1 MRSSHENIYRSLF
14 PRYGSKVVALAGRHS
29 SLIQQDE
36 RRPQGTEIEQVY
48 SSQWRK
54 LSDQV
59 PPRTEVVIVGDS
71 TGTLPIHD
79 RWWLKKGS
87 GLKMGTSFNG
97 SGGKRETEIAIMTEK
112 EADQREREVDEYL
125 TFRSEN
131 ITVLV

>member
-14 PRYGSKVVALAGRHS
+14 PRYGSKVVAWAGRHA

-59 PPRTEVVIVGDS
+59 EPKSLSSEFRQEPCRYTI
-71 TGTLPIHD
+71 
-79 RWWLKKGS
+79 
-87 GLKMGTSFNG
+87 
-97 SGGKRETEIAIMTEK
+97 GGG
-112 EADQREREVDEYL
+112 
-125 TFRSEN
+125 
-131 ITVLV
+131 